1 MATLPVQIV
10 SSLKRTLPFLHYSH
24 ESFLFF
30 EVPVSVF
37 DPDVFL
43 FQSEDDEENLEND
56 GAKLLGSQEGK
67 PVNFADEKER
77 VKEKE

>member
-30 EVPVSVF
+30 EVPLT
-37 DPDVFL
+37 PP
-43 FQSEDDEENLEND
+43 QS
-56 GAKLLGSQEGK
+56 GQFIFGYSQLDAAQIAQGIQTLAQVLHS
-67 PVNFADEKER
+67 P
-77 VKEKE
+77 